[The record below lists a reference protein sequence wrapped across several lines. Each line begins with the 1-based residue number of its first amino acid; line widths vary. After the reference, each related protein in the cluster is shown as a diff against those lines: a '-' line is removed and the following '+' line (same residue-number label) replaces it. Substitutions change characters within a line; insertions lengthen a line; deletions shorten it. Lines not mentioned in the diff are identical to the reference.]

1 MPDIVVPAVSTAF
14 AELIRA
20 LRAAAMD
27 APLDSDREA
36 AFLAAIRRIAERWDA
51 GEASPMRSGAK
62 KEA

>member
-1 MPDIVVPAVSTAF
+1 MPDIVAPAVTTAF